1 MNVSKKAQAWS
12 IDLIIGLLVFIM
24 IIMIFYTLV
33 GSKDESTIRDYSEK
47 AELVASRL
55 YEEGLV
61 DADTGIFN
69 DEKFLELA
77 SEDYDSL
84 KERLGIVGEFCLF
97 VETNDDPPQI
107 KFISSESGEIWTGI
121 GSSELQ
127 IGDFQCGVQW
137 TP

>member
-1 MNVSKKAQAWS
+1 
-12 IDLIIGLLVFIM
+12 
-24 IIMIFYTLV
+24 
-33 GSKDESTIRDYSEK
+33 DESTVEDYSEK

-61 DADTGIFN
+61 DPDTGYFN

-77 SEDYDSL
+77 SEDYGAL

-97 VETNDDPPQI
+97 VETNDEPPQI
-107 KFISSESGEIWTGI
+107 KFISSETGEVWTGI